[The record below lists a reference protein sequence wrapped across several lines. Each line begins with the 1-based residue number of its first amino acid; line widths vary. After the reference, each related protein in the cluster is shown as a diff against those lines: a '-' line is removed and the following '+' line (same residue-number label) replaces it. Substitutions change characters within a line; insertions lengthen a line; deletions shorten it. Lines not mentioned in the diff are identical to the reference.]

1 MLAKE
6 DSVFAPPGRVLPPP
20 TVGFT
25 EPLSIE
31 LDFGP
36 LESSQNLLL
45 ALTGWFKFG
54 NSSTN
59 IAASQRTNL
68 QAIWPR
74 LEACD
79 AAGEWHIVDEMVGFP
94 AGNTKTI
101 VCDLSGKLPPDTE
114 RLRLTT
120 SFEVR
125 WDRIALYEAAPPS
138 TAQITELR
146 PAEAQLHWHGFAELR
161 PHSDDQPQVPNLAR
175 LSITPPWLTNVEG
188 WCTRYGDIMP
198 LVAESDPMLAILN
211 SGDGS
216 TIEFDAAALPA
227 RPPGAARTLLLYT
240 RGWIKEADPN
250 SLADRRVDPL
260 PDRQD
265 IEAELEADWQLEYN
279 TRWVPRHVGQ
289 AFRPDESP

>member
-1 MLAKE
+1 
-6 DSVFAPPGRVLPPP
+6 LPPP

-59 IAASQRTNL
+59 IAASQRNNL

-79 AAGEWHIVDEMVGFP
+79 GAGEWHVIDETVGFP

-101 VCDLSGKLPPDTE
+101 VCDLAGKLPRDAN

-125 WDRIALYEAAPPS
+125 WDRIALYDAMPADS
-138 TAQITELR
+138 AHITELP
-146 PAEAQLHWHGFAELR
+146 PARAQLDWHGFAELR
-161 PHSDDQPQVPNLAR
+161 PDAPDRPQVPNLAR
-175 LSITPPWLTNVEG
+175 ISHVPPWLTNVEG
-188 WCTRYGDIMP
+188 WCTRYGKITA
-198 LVAESDPMLAILN
+198 LIHKSDPMLAILN
-211 SGDGS
+211 SGDGA

-227 RPPGAARTLLLYT
+227 RQPGTARTLLLYT

-250 SLADRRVDPL
+250 SLEDRRVDPL
-260 PDRQD
+260 PAGPNIDPQPD
-265 IEAELEADWQLEYN
+265 ADWQLEYN
-279 TRWVPRHVGQ
+279 TRWVPRRVGQ
-289 AFRPDESP
+289 AFQPDESP

>member
-1 MLAKE
+1 
-6 DSVFAPPGRVLPPP
+6 VFAPPGRVLPPP

-31 LDFGP
+31 LDFGQ
-36 LESSQNLLL
+36 LENTEKPLL

-59 IAASQRTNL
+59 IAASQRTDL

-74 LEACD
+74 MEARD
-79 AAGEWHIVDEMVGFP
+79 AAGQWHVIDEMVGFP

-101 VCDLSGKLPPDTE
+101 VCDLSGKLPPNAD

-125 WDRIALYEAAPPS
+125 WDRIALYEAMPADVL
-138 TAQITELR
+138 QVTELR
-146 PAEAQLHWHGFAELR
+146 PAAAELHWHGFAELR
-161 PHSDDQPQVPNLAR
+161 PEASDRPQVPNLHR
-175 LSITPPWLTNVEG
+175 LRNTPPWLTNVEG
-188 WCTRYGDIMP
+188 WCTRFGDITP
-198 LVAESDPMLAILN
+198 LVVKSDPMMAILN
-211 SGDGS
+211 SGDGAS
-216 TIEFDAAALPA
+216 IEFDAAALPA
-227 RPPGAARTLLLYT
+227 RRPGTARTLLLYT

-260 PDRQD
+260 PDRQG
-265 IEAELEADWQLEYN
+265 IETQPDTDWQLKYN

-289 AFRPDESP
+289 VIQPDESP